1 MSSSENNPRVVGP
14 RGVLHGLQP
23 RPFHLADLA
32 PDRAP
37 EADSASGRDES
48 GDGFLPLVYPGRG
61 EDPSARARRQADQV
75 LAEARQEAER
85 LVAEAKEQAEEIRRR
100 AYEEGYAKGHQ
111 EGLEAARAKMEAA
124 AEDLARAVRALEAA
138 RREVLAG
145 LEGEIIGLVQAAC
158 DKLLLTPGAVDP
170 KVIQEVVRQA
180 MARLI
185 DLEKV
190 TVRLSRADLAR
201 VEEYRPQLAQ
211 QFSELGALELVADP
225 ELAPG
230 DCLIETPTAKIDAR
244 LSTRRQRV
252 YQKLAQ
258 ALENAEFHDLVE
270 ALEQQRRQQDQPPE
284 QTAEASPPPETDA
297 PPEADA
303 GGDDPEEDW

>member
-1 MSSSENNPRVVGP
+1 MSSSEGNPRVVGP
-14 RGVLHGLQP
+14 RGVLPGLEP
-23 RPFHLADLA
+23 RPFRLAELA
-32 PDRAP
+32 PERAP
-37 EADSASGRDES
+37 EDDPARDE
-48 GDGFLPLVYPGRG
+48 GQDGFRLLFYDGRR
-61 EDPSARARRQADQV
+61 EDPSSRAQRQADQI

-85 LVAEAKEQAEEIRRR
+85 LLAEAKDQAEDIRRR

-145 LEGEIIGLVQAAC
+145 LEGEVIGLVQAVC
-158 DKLLLTPGAVDP
+158 DKLLLTPGAVDQRA
-170 KVIQEVVRQA
+170 IQEVVRQA
-180 MARLI
+180 MDRLI
-185 DLEKV
+185 DLEEV

-201 VEEYRPQLAQ
+201 VEEYRPRLAE

-252 YQKLAQ
+252 YEKLAQ
-258 ALENAEFHDLVE
+258 VLESAEFHDLVE
-270 ALEQQRRQQDQPPE
+270 ALEQQRRQQDQPQD
-284 QTAEASPPPETDA
+284 QTAETTPQPEADA

-303 GGDDPEEDW
+303 GGDELEEDW